1 MKLLNMFLNLLST
14 APDSYPAET
23 IVEKVENVAET
34 SMEWHPEKALEVLP
48 KAGIGMLVIFVI
60 IGVIILSTLL
70 INKIF
75 SKKAD
80 K

>member
-1 MKLLNMFLNLLST
+1 MKLLSMFLNLLS
-14 APDSYPAET
+14 AAHASYSADT
-23 IVEKVENVAET
+23 IVDKAEEVVEKG
-34 SMEWHPEKALEVLP
+34 MEWHPEKALEVLP

>member
-1 MKLLNMFLNLLST
+1 MYLLNMFLNLLNAAT
-14 APDSYPAET
+14 G
-23 IVEKVENVAET
+23 EKG
-34 SMEWHPEKALEVLP
+34 MQWHPEKSLEVLP

-75 SKKAD
+75 SKKKD